1 MNWAFLKDALLAT
14 DKTKIIEIK
23 YWKRQATTKF
33 IHNYFQ
39 QQQIKARCVNF
50 AVTDFNDRTLYMNT
64 FAIKVPKTKNWT
76 QVIEDLSLN
85 ENVVQVKHV
94 SA

>member
-1 MNWAFLKDALLAT
+1 MNWALLKDALLDT

-33 IHNYFQ
+33 IYNYFQ
-39 QQQIKARCVNF
+39 QQKIKAHCVNF
-50 AVTDFNDRTLYMNT
+50 AFTDFNDKTLYMNK
-64 FAIKVPKTKNWT
+64 FAIKVPKAQNWI

-85 ENVVQVKHV
+85 ENVVQVKHI